1 VAQRRNLGD
10 ILHHFISEEEQREA
24 REGVRR
30 ARERHRAES
39 SPARCWILA
48 ASPRRPLSCALALD
62 LAAVLSRGGTETR
75 ILAPCQSEV
84 CAHPSTTWSTFA
96 SGEPDGLR
104 DALEELPVGSNT
116 LLLISPEALGSV
128 LAELDRSLLAG
139 VLLPVDAAPWG
150 LARALRWLR
159 NCAIGSRGVR
169 IGAVIVAAE
178 SRERANELYRKLAS
192 AARRQIGLE
201 IENFGEVQRDS
212 ASFRSL
218 LRGVPVLDLDAG
230 AGSSRS
236 LAMLGRRL
244 APEISSRS
252 EAGE

>member
-1 VAQRRNLGD
+1 M
-10 ILHHFISEEEQREA
+10 
-24 REGVRR
+24 RR
-30 ARERHRAES
+30 ARVRERAES

-84 CAHPSTTWSTFA
+84 CPHASTTWSTFA

-104 DALEELPVGSNT
+104 DALKELPAGSNT
-116 LLLISPEALGSV
+116 LLLTSPERLGSV
-128 LAELDRSLLAG
+128 LAELDRGLLAG

-159 NCAIGSRGVR
+159 NCATGSHGVR

-178 SRERANELYRKLAS
+178 SRDRANELYRKLAS
-192 AARRQIGLE
+192 AAQRQIGLE
-201 IENFGEVQRDS
+201 VENFGELRRDS

-244 APEISSRS
+244 APEVPSQS